1 MVLNGRVALWE
12 VIVLQIAD
20 NASKFTST
28 GSMAVTNRW
37 RLRGPPEASA
47 FCGRVSDLRYV
58 LGDPGCCLK

>member
-12 VIVLQIAD
+12 VIVLLYD
-20 NASKFTST
+20 ASKFTST

-37 RLRGPPEASA
+37 RLRGSPEASG

-58 LGDPGCCLK
+58 LGYPGCCLR